1 METLDIDELIGKNL
15 RRLREKRNLSQ
26 GDLAEKIGVKGSRI
40 SAIEH
45 GREGMGKYLMTRI
58 CHVLGVQPHVF
69 YHNEPSAAAALPD
82 EQEQNVLELMREARE
97 LGIIGKIQEY
107 AEYLIEK
114 SEREE
119 KIHLKKK
126 AG

>member
-1 METLDIDELIGKNL
+1 MQKGDEDIDVLIGKNL
-15 RRLREKRNLSQ
+15 RRLREARRLSQ
-26 GDLAEKIGVKGSRI
+26 GDLAKKINVNSSRI
-40 SAIEH
+40 SAIEN

-58 CHVLGVQPHVF
+58 CRDLGVHPHVF
-69 YHNEPSAAAALPD
+69 YQGAGPSRED
-82 EQEQNVLELMREARE
+82 EQEQNVLNLMREARE

-119 KIHLKKK
+119 KIHTKKK